1 MSKSRQLAAI
11 MFADIA
17 GYTATMQEDE
27 VIALQLRQKLKLK
40 LDQQIIKHNGRL
52 LEFKGDGVLCSFN
65 STIEGVRAA
74 LELQLEMQKHPVVP
88 LRIGMHTGDV
98 VFEGD
103 DIYGDGV
110 NIASR
115 MESFAIPGG
124 IFITGRVYDDIKNQK
139 DIHTISLGKY
149 VFKNVKEPVD
159 IYAIANPGVK
169 IPTKDK
175 LSGKGEKVV
184 KRRPR
189 FEKSIA
195 VLPFVNISNDPEQE
209 YFSDGI
215 AEEIIHSLAPL
226 TDLKVAGRI
235 SSFQFKGKNA
245 GIREIGNALNVK
257 NLLEGSIRKQGNRLR
272 ITTQLVNV
280 EDGYQIWS
288 KKYDREMN
296 DIFSIQD
303 EIALAITEELKVTL
317 FEKDRKKILKTHTVN
332 PEAYEDYLKGLFH
345 LNKRGPSI
353 FVAIEFFKKAVEK
366 DKDFALAYAFIADAM
381 ILAATF
387 GMTPPKLLM
396 SKAKE
401 FAEKAIK
408 LDATLSEP
416 YHALGFYYTCFEW
429 NWAEAKKN
437 FQKALELNP
446 KNAEVHYRYG
456 WNYLTWVEGNFDE
469 AGKHGEVALK
479 LEPLH
484 SICYATYSL
493 ILYVAGKYEKA
504 LTISNM
510 GLELESN
517 SFLCL
522 INKGSVENALHKY
535 EDAIATFKA
544 AMAVSNRHHFA
555 VNGLIWNYCL
565 IGKYDEAN
573 ELLNELKERSQ
584 KEYIGNTLMALSFAY
599 FNKLDEAFEY
609 LDKAYNDRDP
619 MILTIKYLDW
629 SHPSMRNDPRYQK
642 MLDAI
647 GFPK

>member
-17 GYTATMQEDE
+17 GYTAMMQEDE
-27 VIALQLRQKLKLK
+27 VMALQLRHKLKQKL
-40 LDQQIIKHNGRL
+40 DEEIMNHNGRL

-74 LELQLEMQKHPVVP
+74 LALQLDMQKQPVVP

-98 VFEGD
+98 VFDED

-124 IFITGRVYDDIKNQK
+124 IFISARVFDDIKNQK
-139 DIHTISLGKY
+139 DIQTLSLGQY
-149 VFKNVKEPVD
+149 VFKNVKDPVE
-159 IYAIANPGVK
+159 IFAIANPGIK
-169 IPTKDK
+169 TPAGKE
-175 LSGKGEKVV
+175 LEGKGGKL
-184 KRRPR
+184 KRRLVV
-189 FEKSIA
+189 EKSIA

-209 YFSDGI
+209 YFSDGM

-245 GIREIGNALNVK
+245 GLREIGTTLNVK
-257 NLLEGSIRKQGNRLR
+257 NVLEGSIRKQGNRLR

-280 EDGYQIWS
+280 ENGYQIWS
-288 KKYDREMN
+288 KKYDREMV

-317 FEKDRKKILKTHTVN
+317 LEKDRKKILKTHTVN

-353 FVAIEFFKKAVEK
+353 FVAIEFFQKAVEK
-366 DKDFALAYAFIADAM
+366 DKEFALAYAMIADAY
-381 ILAATF
+381 ILVATF
-387 GMTPPKLLM
+387 GMAPPKQLM
-396 SKAKE
+396 SKAKQ
-401 FAEKAIK
+401 FAEKAMQ
-408 LDATLSEP
+408 LDPTLSEP
-416 YHALGFYYTCFEW
+416 YHALGFYYTCYEW
-429 NWAEAKKN
+429 NWIEAKIN

-456 WNYLTWVEGNFDE
+456 WNYLTWVEGNFE
-469 AGKHGEVALK
+469 QAERHGEIAVK

-493 ILYVAGKYEKA
+493 ILYVAGKFEKA
-504 LTISNM
+504 LNICNM
-510 GLELESN
+510 GLELEAH

-522 INKGSVENALHKY
+522 ISKGSIENALQRY
-535 EDAIATFKA
+535 EDAIASFKA
-544 AMAVSNRHHFA
+544 AMLVSNRHHFA
-555 VNGLIWNYCL
+555 VNGLLWNYCL
-565 IGKYDEAN
+565 AGRYDEAK
-573 ELLNELKERSQ
+573 ELLDELKERSK
-584 KEYIGNTLMALSFAY
+584 KEYVGSTLTGLSLAY
-599 FNKLDEAFEY
+599 VDKFDEGFEWLQKAFN
-609 LDKAYNDRDP
+609 DKDP
-619 MILTIKYLDW
+619 MILTIKYLSW
-629 SHPSMRNDPRYQK
+629 PLPAMRADPRFRK
-642 MLDAI
+642 MLDDV
-647 GFPK
+647 GFPN